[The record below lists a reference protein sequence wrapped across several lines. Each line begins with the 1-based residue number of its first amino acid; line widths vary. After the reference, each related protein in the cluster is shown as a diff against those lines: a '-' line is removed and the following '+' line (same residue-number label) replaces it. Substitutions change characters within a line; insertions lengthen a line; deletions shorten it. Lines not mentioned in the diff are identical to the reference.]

1 MNVLSIQSQVVYG
14 HVGNSA
20 AAFVLQRQG
29 HAVWQVPTVLFS
41 NHLGKPTFR
50 GRAVPAEQA
59 RDLIQGLKE
68 LGYLDD
74 VDMLLTG
81 YLGTPDT
88 ARLAA
93 ELAGIIRAQKPH
105 AIFACDP
112 VMGDDDALYVKP
124 DLAEA
129 IASDLVPIA
138 DVLLPNIFEL
148 ARLTGRTSKTAP
160 PRWKPRRRCSGQSGV
175 KVLVATGIPAERPDR
190 IAALALAGGKVH
202 RAEAPRRK
210 LRVSGT
216 GDTFSARC
224 SPATTCATATPPARS
239 TSRCARMDVIC
250 TATEKADAD
259 ELHDRADPERLGKG
273 TRSTARDRFT
283 HLLVLPILSAC
294 SHMQTS
300 NLRDRTRAIF
310 RHSAADALAS
320 AAPAASPEALSSVEE
335 AKMADAAGDEAGC
348 MEYIGKA
355 KELLGLVE

>member
-50 GRAVPAEQA
+50 GRDVPAEQA

-93 ELAGIIRAQKPH
+93 ELAGLIRAQKPQ
-105 AIFACDP
+105 ALFACDP

-148 ARLTGRTSKTAP
+148 ARLTGRTIKDGAAALEAAQALQRS
-160 PRWKPRRRCSGQSGV
+160 SGV
-175 KVLVATGIPAERPDR
+175 RVLVATGIPADRPDR
-190 IAALALAGGKVH
+190 IAALALDGAKVH

-216 GDTFSARC
+216 GDTFSALFNGHYVRERN
-224 SPATTCATATPPARS
+224 AGTALEFAMQ
-239 TSRCARMDVIC
+239 AMDVIC
-250 TATEKADAD
+250 GATENADAD
-259 ELHDRADPERLGKG
+259 ELLI
-273 TRSTARDRFT
+273 
-283 HLLVLPILSAC
+283 V
-294 SHMQTS
+294 QTQDQWS
-300 NLRDRTRAIF
+300 K
-310 RHSAADALAS
+310 
-320 AAPAASPEALSSVEE
+320 V
-335 AKMADAAGDEAGC
+335 GDQ
-348 MEYIGKA
+348 
-355 KELLGLVE
+355 

>member
-50 GRAVPAEQA
+50 GRDVPAEQA

-74 VDMLLTG
+74 VDMQARAVEHAFA
-81 YLGTPDT
+81 DA

-129 IASDLVPIA
+129 ITSALVPIA

-148 ARLTGRTSKTAP
+148 ARLTGRD
-160 PRWKPRRRCSGQSGV
+160 RGV
-175 KVLVATGIPAERPDR
+175 G
-190 IAALALAGGKVH
+190 AA
-202 RAEAPRRK
+202 
-210 LRVSGT
+210 
-216 GDTFSARC
+216 
-224 SPATTCATATPPARS
+224 
-239 TSRCARMDVIC
+239 
-250 TATEKADAD
+250 
-259 ELHDRADPERLGKG
+259 
-273 TRSTARDRFT
+273 
-283 HLLVLPILSAC
+283 
-294 SHMQTS
+294 
-300 NLRDRTRAIF
+300 
-310 RHSAADALAS
+310 
-320 AAPAASPEALSSVEE
+320 
-335 AKMADAAGDEAGC
+335 
-348 MEYIGKA
+348 
-355 KELLGLVE
+355 

>member
-50 GRAVPAEQA
+50 GCAVPAEQA
-59 RDLIQGLKE
+59 RELIQGLKE

-93 ELAGIIRAQKPH
+93 ELAGIIRAEKPQ

-124 DLAEA
+124 DLADA
-129 IASDLVPIA
+129 ITTDLVPIA

-148 ARLTGRTSKTAP
+148 ARLTGRTVRDGKTALEAAQALQQ
-160 PRWKPRRRCSGQSGV
+160 KSGV
-175 KVLVATGIPAERPDR
+175 KVLVATGVPADQPDR
-190 IAALALAGGKVH
+190 IAALALEGGKIH
-202 RAEAPRRK
+202 RAEAPRRT
-210 LRVSGT
+210 LRVAGT
-216 GDTFSARC
+216 GDTF
-224 SPATTCATATPPARS
+224 TALFTGHYVRDRDAAGALNFAMR
-239 TSRCARMDVIC
+239 AMDVIC
-250 TATEKADAD
+250 TATEAADAD
-259 ELHDRADPERLGKG
+259 ELLI
-273 TRSTARDRFT
+273 
-283 HLLVLPILSAC
+283 V
-294 SHMQTS
+294 QTQ
-300 NLRDRTRAIF
+300 DQW
-310 RHSAADALAS
+310 
-320 AAPAASPEALSSVEE
+320 
-335 AKMADAAGDEAGC
+335 AK
-348 MEYIGKA
+348 
-355 KELLGLVE
+355 

>member
-129 IASDLVPIA
+129 ITSDLVPIA

-148 ARLTGRTSKTAP
+148 ARLTGRT
-160 PRWKPRRRCSGQSGV
+160 V
-175 KVLVATGIPAERPDR
+175 KDGA
-190 IAALALAGGKVH
+190 AALEAAQALQRSSGREGAGGDRHSRRPPGSH
-202 RAEAPRRK
+202 RRAGAGRRQGASRRSAAPQAAGVRHRRH
-210 LRVSGT
+210 LQRLFT
-216 GDTFSARC
+216 GHYVRDRDAGGALDFAMH
-224 SPATTCATATPPARS
+224 A
-239 TSRCARMDVIC
+239 MDVIC

-259 ELHDRADPERLGKG
+259 ELLIVQTQNDWAKLKRPTRRRLQLPHPALPRIGG
-273 TRSTARDRFT
+273 GG
-283 HLLVLPILSAC
+283 VLPPPVRGRVREGEASDASLDATPLPCRSGSRSPASRRSAP
-294 SHMQTS
+294 
-300 NLRDRTRAIF
+300 R
-310 RHSAADALAS
+310 
-320 AAPAASPEALSSVEE
+320 
-335 AKMADAAGDEAGC
+335 
-348 MEYIGKA
+348 
-355 KELLGLVE
+355 

>member
-81 YLGTPDT
+81 YLGTADT

-105 AIFACDP
+105 ALFACDP

-124 DLAEA
+124 DLADA
-129 IASDLVPIA
+129 ITTDLVSLA

-148 ARLTGRTSKTAP
+148 ARLTGRTVKDGAAALDAAQALQ
-160 PRWKPRRRCSGQSGV
+160 RASGV
-175 KVLVATGIPAERPDR
+175 KVLVATGIPADRPDR
-190 IAALALAGGKVH
+190 IAALALEGGKVH

-216 GDTFSARC
+216 GDTFSALFTGHYVRDRD
-224 SPATTCATATPPARS
+224 AGGALDFAMHA
-239 TSRCARMDVIC
+239 MDVIC

-259 ELHDRADPERLGKG
+259 ELLIVQTQDQWATQK
-273 TRSTARDRFT
+273 AAA
-283 HLLVLPILSAC
+283 LP
-294 SHMQTS
+294 
-300 NLRDRTRAIF
+300 LR
-310 RHSAADALAS
+310 
-320 AAPAASPEALSSVEE
+320 
-335 AKMADAAGDEAGC
+335 
-348 MEYIGKA
+348 
-355 KELLGLVE
+355 

>member
-50 GRAVPAEQA
+50 GRDVPAEQA

-93 ELAGIIRAQKPH
+93 ELAGIIRKQKPH

-129 IASDLVPIA
+129 ITTDLVSLA

-148 ARLTGRTSKTAP
+148 ARLTGRTVKNSAEALEAAQALQ
-160 PRWKPRRRCSGQSGV
+160 RSSGV
-175 KVLVATGIPAERPDR
+175 NVLVATGVPVDRPDR
-190 IAALALAGGKVH
+190 IGALALAGGQVH

-216 GDTFSARC
+216 GDTFSALFTGHYVRDRD
-224 SPATTCATATPPARS
+224 AGGALAFAMR
-239 TSRCARMDVIC
+239 AMDVIC
-250 TATEKADAD
+250 TATEQADAD
-259 ELHDRADPERLGKG
+259 ELLIVQTQDQW
-273 TRSTARDRFT
+273 SQVRD
-283 HLLVLPILSAC
+283 
-294 SHMQTS
+294 Q
-300 NLRDRTRAIF
+300 
-310 RHSAADALAS
+310 
-320 AAPAASPEALSSVEE
+320 
-335 AKMADAAGDEAGC
+335 
-348 MEYIGKA
+348 
-355 KELLGLVE
+355 

>member
-59 RDLIQGLKE
+59 RELIQGLKE
-68 LGYLDD
+68 LGYLDHI
-74 VDMLLTG
+74 DMLLTG

-93 ELAGIIRAQKPH
+93 ELAGIIRADKPH

-129 IASDLVPIA
+129 ITSELVPIA

-148 ARLTGRTSKTAP
+148 ARLTGRSVKDGKAALEAAQALQ
-160 PRWKPRRRCSGQSGV
+160 RASGT
-175 KVLVATGIPAERPDR
+175 KVLVATGVPADRPDR
-190 IAALALAGGKVH
+190 IAALALEGGTVH

-216 GDTFSARC
+216 GDTFSALFNGHYLRDRD
-224 SPATTCATATPPARS
+224 AGGALDFAMCA
-239 TSRCARMDVIC
+239 MDVIC

-259 ELHDRADPERLGKG
+259 ELLIVQTQNEWAD
-273 TRSTARDRFT
+273 T
-283 HLLVLPILSAC
+283 
-294 SHMQTS
+294 
-300 NLRDRTRAIF
+300 
-310 RHSAADALAS
+310 
-320 AAPAASPEALSSVEE
+320 
-335 AKMADAAGDEAGC
+335 
-348 MEYIGKA
+348 
-355 KELLGLVE
+355 

>member
-1 MNVLSIQSQVVYG
+1 MNILSIQSQVVYG

-50 GRAVPAEQA
+50 GRDVPADQA
-59 RDLIQGLKE
+59 RDLVQGLKE

-93 ELAGIIRAQKPH
+93 ELAGIIRAQNPK

-124 DLAEA
+124 DLADT
-129 IASDLVPIA
+129 IAAELIQTA

-148 ARLTGRTSKTAP
+148 GRLTGRTVKDEASAMEAARALQDRT
-160 PRWKPRRRCSGQSGV
+160 GV
-175 KVLVATGIPAERPDR
+175 KLVIATGVPTAQPDR
-190 IAALALAGGKVH
+190 IAALALTGGDVH
-202 RAEAPRRK
+202 RAEAPRRR

-216 GDTFSARC
+216 GDTFSALFNGRYV
-224 SPATTCATATPPARS
+224 S
-239 TSRCARMDVIC
+239 TRDAKSALDFAMRAMDVIC
-250 TATEKADAD
+250 TATSTADAD
-259 ELHDRADPERLGKG
+259 ELLIVQTQERW
-273 TRSTARDRFT
+273 
-283 HLLVLPILSAC
+283 
-294 SHMQTS
+294 
-300 NLRDRTRAIF
+300 
-310 RHSAADALAS
+310 
-320 AAPAASPEALSSVEE
+320 
-335 AKMADAAGDEAGC
+335 AKVG
-348 MEYIGKA
+348 
-355 KELLGLVE
+355 